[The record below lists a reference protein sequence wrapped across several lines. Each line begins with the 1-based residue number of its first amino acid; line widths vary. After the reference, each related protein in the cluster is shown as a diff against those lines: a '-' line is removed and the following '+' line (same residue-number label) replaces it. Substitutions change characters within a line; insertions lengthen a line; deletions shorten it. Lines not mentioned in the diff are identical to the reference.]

1 VYEEVPLNIVA
12 ESIAVW
18 RSSCSS
24 VDNCDPV
31 LVDTC
36 DPVLEEKSELTD
48 PDLYILGVL
57 YKRYLLSMEFCH
69 SPVKIV
75 LEKNKK
81 RHQEH

>member
-1 VYEEVPLNIVA
+1 MYEEVPLNIVA

-24 VDNCDPV
+24 VDN
-31 LVDTC
+31 C

-81 RHQEH
+81 CHQEH